1 MIGNSLFSGIVDF
14 TSGKLT
20 KTIGLTGTA
29 TYLSNFVTDVDPL
42 VVPGLTAGLSVRAV
56 PQNIIDAGTTVVGVS
71 GSIVELSNPVG
82 YTGSA
87 KFYFGLTGG
96 NYFLSN
102 AKLVDIN
109 QIVTVNDIPDYEIGG
124 SAGTGVKPFAVY
136 TQATQSANNR
146 VLKAIY
152 LKYIVTKVLYRNLAD
167 STFTAIITWGGD
179 GTEESAGVT
188 INTTASVLPLVELSP
203 NVLIPP
209 IIDYRSFAYTKL
221 PEGQPFNADIID
233 AIDSGALGIKDVY
246 SQYEQIVGGTTG
258 IPYATSFNF
267 IDGPEDQ
274 LEQIDAYIDPDS
286 PSGVGNVIVSV
297 KSPGKQL
304 SVIGVPDTRT
314 FSEGAGNTSMSIAR
328 TLSGEA
334 DKLVPGLV
342 RVNYVFRNG
351 TAINGTDFV
360 GANGSVS
367 FLSNSPSSLTFA
379 VRMIENQIIEGSRYF
394 FVDYSI
400 DVAGTPRDYI
410 SSTPSGITGPTGT
423 TVVTITD
430 NDAQSSYNFKFNNS
444 SQTQWE
450 PKIGAPG
457 STGPFY
463 TLPITWNA
471 LSSGTVNADSGS
483 VTLNLLNTGTAIRGT
498 DYAIYQSGLVSSA
511 TAWILNFTTT
521 NPSNPIYV
529 VPLRNPNRYNTD
541 TTVNFSLSGPTAS
554 NSAQPA
560 VAFPVS
566 IGTSFGTYTFN
577 IKEADITTTSTF
589 SFSQSTYGN
598 VPEGGTGTFIIN
610 RNVSPFN
617 NYPLNVANVNYW
629 QADNSTINLNF
640 DTTSTAVKT
649 TNFNTTWSVFDT
661 QNGAVP
667 AETLN
672 YSGSTNTNLVNFAD
686 GEYVKYVSVKTVAIP
701 SPATP
706 TTQLKVNLSN
716 PQAVIGGVNY
726 GITGATASNFYIVDP
741 SIWSTSTF
749 DVSASQTSVNQ
760 PITNPLT
767 VNLTIARTKNPQSG
781 IVPSL
786 IRIRYLIEPTTG
798 SDGARPGTDYQ
809 LELPDDSIVD
819 FDESL
824 DNYVIPVV
832 IPPDPDRGLDGT
844 RKFKITIFQP
854 SYDSPTVQNLALIV
868 GNATASSSAQKSVIV
883 TINDSYLPPDYNR
896 TCYYFHGGGNQFPGT
911 NNMTDPTVLYKLPT
925 GGSPAFYQTSSL
937 SEAMT
942 AMILGNS
949 DGNPS
954 PTPGF
959 PTVIKSFTIPS
970 GQTISQAGTSVSWSY
985 PATSVANYY
994 YVAVPKNVAPNS
1006 NYYLQD
1012 LTAASPN
1019 LYLRSAS
1026 GATRAVEKKDFT
1038 YDSKDYT
1045 LYRLGE
1051 ASSTLSINY
1060 SFNTP

>member
-1 MIGNSLFSGIVDF
+1 MIGTSLFNGVVDF
-14 TSGKLT
+14 TRGNV
-20 KTIGLTGTA
+20 
-29 TYLSNFVTDVDPL
+29 SNFIGATGASVNGSASITLTDANISP
-42 VVPGLTAGLSVRAV
+42 GLSVGMPVSTNPYGIV
-56 PQNIIDAGTTVVGVS
+56 PDGTTVLSIS
-71 GSIVELSNPVG
+71 GANIGLSNPVST
-82 YTGSA
+82 TGNSV
-87 KFYFGLTGG
+87 FYFGLTAGS
-96 NYFLSN
+96 YYLSN
-102 AKLVDIN
+102 AKLIDIN
-109 QIVTVNDIPDYEIGG
+109 QLVTVNDIPDYEIGLSG
-124 SAGTGVKPFAVY
+124 GLGIKPFAVY
-136 TQATQSANNR
+136 AQALQTNNR

-152 LKYIVTKVLYRNLAD
+152 LKYIVTKVLSRDATS
-167 STFTAIITWGGD
+167 STFSAIISWGSSGTEAESGTKLNTAIR
-179 GTEESAGVT
+179 
-188 INTTASVLPLVELSP
+188 VLPLVELSAAA
-203 NVLIPP
+203 LLPP
-209 IIDYRSFAYTKL
+209 IIDFRSYDYSRL

-233 AIDSGALGIKDVY
+233 TLGGLGIKDVY

-258 IPYATSFNF
+258 IPFATSFNF
-267 IDGPEDQ
+267 VDGPEDQ

-286 PSGVGNVIVSV
+286 PAGVGNVIVSV
-297 KSPGKQL
+297 KSPGKQA
-304 SVIGVPDTRT
+304 SVIGVPDTRI
-314 FSEGAGNTSMSIAR
+314 FSEGAGNTSMTISR

-351 TAINGTDFV
+351 TAINGTDFI

-367 FLSNSPSSLTFA
+367 FLSNSSSSLTFA
-379 VRMIENQIIEGSRYF
+379 VRMIENQVIEGSRFF

-410 SSTPSGITGPTGT
+410 SATPSGITGPTGT